1 MELCSIIMEKYI
13 TFFMNMFLIN
23 TRNLKSYICSSL
35 FDSLFSAY
43 ELSLLKLKFF
53 GKRKI
58 LHIIIFKKQII
69 IYE

>member
-1 MELCSIIMEKYI
+1 MELYSIIMEKYI

-43 ELSLLKLKFF
+43 ELSLLKLKLFW
-53 GKRKI
+53 
-58 LHIIIFKKQII
+58 QA
-69 IYE
+69 